1 MITVSAECASV
12 LASPAFV
19 YRVNV
24 ESWLG
29 GTLLAASIP
38 VSAGGEETDR
48 SVNVPERITLTVPRV
63 SDGFDWT
70 PASATHPLAAKG
82 QRLHVKL
89 GVGLSQRR
97 TEWFARGRFLIE
109 DSEPDGDSVQVA
121 AGGLLELVNEAHLI
135 SPYQPSGTF
144 VSTVRG
150 LVEPALTVL
159 VDGSLTDRSVPGS
172 INFDEDRLSGLNTVL
187 DAWPAAG
194 YVDPEGYLRL
204 AAPSQSTTPVL
215 SLVDGAGRTV
225 IDAGGGSSRQG
236 GANVVVARGT
246 AADGS
251 QLQGS
256 AYITTGASAYGGPY
270 NPLPVPYFFQSPL
283 LTTADQCNAAANTIA
298 ARRQRLQNAEYR
310 VSMVPNPTVQA
321 GDVVALTSARLGL
334 AATPCTVERLT
345 LPYVAGDGQMPA
357 MELTVRTI
365 A

>member
-1 MITVSAECASV
+1 MIAVSAECQSV

-19 YRVNV
+19 YRLNV

-29 GTLLAASIP
+29 GTLLAASVP
-38 VSAGGEETDR
+38 VSSAGEESDR
-48 SVNVPERITLTVPRV
+48 SLNVPERITLTVPRV
-63 SDGFDWT
+63 VDAFDWT
-70 PASATHPLAAKG
+70 PNGDTHPLAARG

-89 GVGLSQRR
+89 GVGLSQQR

-109 DSEPDGDSVQVA
+109 DAEPEGNSVQVA
-121 AGGLLELVNEAHLI
+121 AVGLLELINEARLI
-135 SPYQPSGTF
+135 SPYQPTGTM

-159 VDGSLTDRSVPGS
+159 VDGSLTDRSVPGT

-187 DAWPAAG
+187 DAWPAVG
-194 YVDPEGYLRL
+194 SVDPEGYLRI

-215 SLVDGAGRTV
+215 SIVADSRTV
-225 IDAGGGSSRQG
+225 IDASGGSTRQG

-246 AADGS
+246 ASDGS

-270 NPLPVPYFFQSPL
+270 NPLAVPYFFQSPL
-283 LTTADQCNAAANTIA
+283 LTTIDQCNAAAQTIA
-298 ARRQRLQNAEYR
+298 ARRQRLTNREYR
-310 VSMVPNPTVQA
+310 VSMVPNPTVQT
-321 GDVVALTSARLGL
+321 GDVAALTSPRLGL
-334 AATPCTVERLT
+334 TAELCTVERIS
-345 LPYVAGDGQMPA
+345 LPYKASRGQMPA

-365 A
+365 S